1 MPAGKQKTRKSVS
14 KRFTK
19 SLKRQ
24 KAAHSHRLVPKSK
37 GSKNAYAKKQT
48 VHKSDA
54 KNIKRALF
62 I

>member
-1 MPAGKQKTRKSVS
+1 MPAGKQKTRKSIS

-19 SLKRQ
+19 TLKRQ
-24 KAAHSHRLVPKSK
+24 RAAHSHRLVPKSK

-48 VHKSDA
+48 THSSDV